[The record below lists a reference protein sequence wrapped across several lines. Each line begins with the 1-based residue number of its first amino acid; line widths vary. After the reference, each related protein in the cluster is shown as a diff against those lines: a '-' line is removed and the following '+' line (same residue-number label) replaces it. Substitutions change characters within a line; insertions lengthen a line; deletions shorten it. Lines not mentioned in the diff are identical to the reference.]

1 MHISLRARTATAV
14 AAAGLMITAAA
25 TGVQAAAPDDRP
37 AHSAQQRQAPTGKEI
52 RDLFALWNDALATGD
67 AEQVADLYAADAVLE
82 PTLSSVIRTD
92 RAGIV
97 DYFEHF
103 LRQQPSGEIDASY
116 VEILGR
122 HAAVDSGGYTFHLTD
137 PETGERHDTHARYT
151 FVYER
156 DAHTGEWLIVNHHS
170 SLVPVD

>member
-1 MHISLRARTATAV
+1 MRKITLAAALGSAATLLAAGTAV
-14 AAAGLMITAAA
+14 AGNTSETHGGHHPPTEAQIRALF
-25 TGVQAAAPDDRP
+25 DD
-37 AHSAQQRQAPTGKEI
+37 
-52 RDLFALWNDALATGD
+52 WNDALLTGD
-67 AEQVADLYAADAVLE
+67 PEEVADLYAADAVLE
-82 PTLSSVIRTD
+82 PTLSNRIRSD

-103 LRQQPSGEIDASY
+103 LAQQPSGEINESY

-122 HAAVDSGGYTFHLTD
+122 DAAVDSGSYTFHLTD
-137 PETGERHDTHARYT
+137 PATGVARDVVARYT

-170 SLVPVD
+170 SAMPEG